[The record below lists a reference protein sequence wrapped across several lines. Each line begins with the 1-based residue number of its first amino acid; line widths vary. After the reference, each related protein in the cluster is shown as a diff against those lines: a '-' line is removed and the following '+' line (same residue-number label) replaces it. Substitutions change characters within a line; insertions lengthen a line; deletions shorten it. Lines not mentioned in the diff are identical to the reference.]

1 MSETTAVKAK
11 LIKAKSR
18 PDLVVEYDGTE
29 YTLSGRIPPEI
40 LSVQAEN
47 KKPRN
52 PAKDVQEQWHRE
64 LGASL
69 VDKFYQLVV
78 PETFKGV
85 LDLEDIDQV
94 FEVWAEHVGLGESKG
109 SGN

>member
-1 MSETTAVKAK
+1 MSENTAVKAK

-18 PDLVVEYDGTE
+18 PTSSSSTTAPSTPLRTHPPGDPVRA
-29 YTLSGRIPPEI
+29 GREQEAP
-40 LSVQAEN
+40 Q
-47 KKPRN
+47 PR
-52 PAKDVQEQWHRE
+52 KDVQEQWHRE